1 MRKIE
6 RQSEEKYIGGL
17 KERKIGRER
26 ERERENEKDRVKER
40 LRKREKN
47 KRM

>member
-17 KERKIGRER
+17 KKRKIGRER
-26 ERERENEKDRVKER
+26 EREMENKKDSVRER
-40 LRKREKN
+40 LRNRGEK